1 MTDSESSDSPQIK
14 LYRECCQAFL
24 ARDPELIAKAT
35 HKDYRY
41 MSYPQSLGHPE
52 KTSEGWLEQWGEVIG
67 LLTADSE
74 VSYISGSSDPPA
86 ATNSLLQLILRFIT
100 DIPGKVV
107 AHVRI

>member
-24 ARDPELIAKAT
+24 ARDPDLIAKAT

-41 MSYPQSLGHPE
+41 VPYPQSLGHPE
-52 KTSEGWLEQWGEVIG
+52 KTKEEWLEQWGEIIG

-74 VSYISGSSDPPA
+74 VNYISCSSDPSPRL
-86 ATNSLLQLILRFIT
+86 NPFRS
-100 DIPGKVV
+100 
-107 AHVRI
+107 